1 MFQTTLIIF
10 FYLDCKNVI
19 SEADCQRRM
28 MMGECANNPVFMS
41 LNCKYSCGYCSKK
54 ISFVLPWLIVWCMHM
69 ALYWASG
76 GQNASLHL
84 DLSKTVTKSI
94 TTARKGILKLAKL
107 QCFVANILK

>member
-1 MFQTTLIIF
+1 MLPQAIDSVSDNFNYF

-54 ISFVLPWLIVWCMHM
+54 ISFVLLWVVVWCMHM
-69 ALYWASG
+69 ALYWPSG
-76 GQNASLHL
+76 GQKRITAS
-84 DLSKTVTKSI
+84 
-94 TTARKGILKLAKL
+94 
-107 QCFVANILK
+107 